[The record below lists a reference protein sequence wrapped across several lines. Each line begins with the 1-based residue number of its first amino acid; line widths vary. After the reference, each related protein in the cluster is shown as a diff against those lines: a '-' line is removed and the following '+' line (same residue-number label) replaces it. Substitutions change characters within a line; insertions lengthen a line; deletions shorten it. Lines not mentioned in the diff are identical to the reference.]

1 VPPGPGT
8 HPGGRPA
15 PLHDL
20 VVVGGGPVGLAAAL
34 RAAAAGLDVVVLEPR
49 GVDPAAPVDK
59 ACGEGLL
66 PGALAAVHDLGVD
79 PPGAPLTGI
88 AYEAPRRGGRTWRAE
103 HDFAAGPGRG
113 VRRTALH
120 AALAGRVLEVGVPV
134 RRARVLDLAQD
145 GARVQLATDD
155 GPVRG
160 RWVLGCDGLHST
172 VRRAAGLELPAGRPA
187 VRFGVRR
194 HAAVAP
200 WSSRVEV
207 HWGRDVEGYVTPVGP
222 HEVGVAVL
230 GPRGTAFEAGL
241 AQLPALAERLQGAAW
256 TTTARGAGP
265 LLQRARSAASDRVLL
280 AGDAAGYVDALTGE
294 GLRVGLAAAEAA
306 VGVLTT
312 RRSRW
317 VADAY
322 ERAWRRE
329 TRSFRVTTAALL
341 AASRPAPLRGV
352 LVPLAAAAPPVFAA
366 VVDGLAR

>member
-1 VPPGPGT
+1 M
-8 HPGGRPA
+8 
-15 PLHDL
+15 HDL
-20 VVVGGGPVGLAAAL
+20 VVVGGGPVGLAGAL

-66 PGALAAVHDLGVD
+66 PGALAAVRDLGVD
-79 PPGAPLTGI
+79 PPGALLTGI
-88 AYEAPRRGGRTWRAE
+88 AYSSQGPGGRTWRAE

-120 AALAGRVLEVGVPV
+120 AALAARVLEVGVPV
-134 RRARVLDLAQD
+134 RRSRVLDLAQD

-160 RWVLGCDGLHST
+160 RWVLGCDGLHSA
-172 VRRAAGLELPAGRPA
+172 VRRAAGLEVAAGRPGA
-187 VRFGVRR
+187 RWSARFGVRR

-222 HEVGVAVL
+222 QEVGVAVL
-230 GPRGTAFEAGL
+230 GPRGTSFEAGL
-241 AQLPALAERLQGAAW
+241 AQLPGLVERLQGAGW
-256 TTTARGAGP
+256 TTAARGAGP
-265 LLQRARSAASDRVLL
+265 LRQRARGVASGRVLL

-306 VGVLTT
+306 VRALTT
-312 RRSRW
+312 GRSRW

-322 ERAWRRE
+322 ECAWRRE
-329 TRSFRVTTAALL
+329 TRSFRVVTAALL
-341 AASRPAPLRGV
+341 AASRPAPLRAG
-352 LVPLAAAAPPVFAA
+352 LVPLAVAAPPVFGA
-366 VVDGLAR
+366 VVDRLAQ